1 MSGRKRS
8 KVGEAFVLILQI
20 GLAMMVAV
28 GMMVALAVFLNSRFN
43 TIWFMPPL
51 LILGFAGGVR
61 AAWNLVQGFLKSDGT
76 EERKTYDRIRKLEK
90 ERQQKAKAG
99 NSVNPQNG
107 IGAENSENP
116 QNGSSLSEGKHIEVY
131 KRK

>member
-1 MSGRKRS
+1 MGGRKRS

-28 GMMVALAVFLNSRFN
+28 GMMVALAVFLNNRFD

-76 EERKTYDRIRKLEK
+76 VERSTYDRIRKLEK
-90 ERQQKAKAG
+90 ERRSRAKADSALG
-99 NSVNPQNG
+99 PQQVKTSG
-107 IGAENSENP
+107 DRALQAGD
-116 QNGSSLSEGKHIEVY
+116 SLTEGKEIEVY

>member
-1 MSGRKRS
+1 MGGRKKS

-28 GMMVALAVFLNSRFN
+28 GMMVALAIFLNSRFD

-90 ERQQKAKAG
+90 ERRQKAKAG
-99 NSVNPQNG
+99 NSSESYTDSIRDG
-107 IGAENSENP
+107 SEASNSTA
-116 QNGSSLSEGKHIEVY
+116 SLTEGKQIEVY